1 VVSELKLTGKR
12 RSNIVLERTLLQK
25 GLTMGDLM
33 LDVDQA
39 GELKAAFRR
48 GNWTN
53 AEIKRLCEGDI
64 LAQVRDIIRGRL
76 ELKAIEHVIDCDADP
91 YLPEGWKVEEHQK
104 SGLLKWDAKL
114 VELWFAKGQQ
124 NGKVLKGDKLR
135 QELVGKPV
143 LNACVLDYLLANPH
157 LIPEE
162 WKGKCVFFWGTI
174 YRSSGGN
181 LYVRYLY
188 WSGGGWDWRFGW
200 LAYDWH
206 DNNPSALR
214 TSN

>member
-1 VVSELKLTGKR
+1 MS
-12 RSNIVLERTLLQK
+12 
-25 GLTMGDLM
+25 DLM

-64 LAQVRDIIRGRL
+64 LAQLRDVLRGRL
-76 ELKAIEHVIDCDADP
+76 ELKVIEHVIDCDANP

-104 SGLLKWDAKL
+104 SGPLKWDAKL
-114 VELWFAKGQQ
+114 VELWLAKGQQ

-143 LNACVLDYLLANPH
+143 LNACVLDYLLANSH

-162 WKGKCVFFWGTI
+162 WKGKAVFFWGTI
-174 YRSSGGN
+174 YRLSGGY

-188 WSGGGWDWRFGW
+188 WLGDRWFWSYYWLDIDW
-200 LAYDWH
+200 YD
-206 DNNPSALR
+206 NYPSALR
-214 TSN
+214 ASK